1 MKIRQIALTAAV
13 ASAFAGGYV
22 LHDHVGLADAQ
33 AANPGSAAAAATP
46 AAPAAPATSAATLPD
61 FAGIATATGPAVV
74 NISVAG
80 ATRTGLRGRPDLD
93 PDSPLY
99 EFLKRFGAPVPE
111 GRMPLR
117 GVGSGFIVS
126 PDGTI
131 LTNAHVV
138 AEADE
143 VTVRLTDKREF
154 KAKVVGIDR
163 VADVAVL
170 RIDARNLP
178 TVKIGDPQ
186 QARVGEWVMA
196 IGSPFGFE
204 SSVTAGIISAK
215 SRSLPD
221 EGYVP
226 FMQTDV
232 AINPGNS
239 GGPLINARGEVIGI
253 NSQIYSRNGGYQGL
267 SFAIPI
273 DVAMDVERQLVS
285 HGKVSRG
292 RLGVSIQEVDQALAE
307 SFGLD
312 RPRGAL
318 VSGVEPGSP
327 AAKAGIQNGDVILGY
342 NGREISRSHE
352 LPALVAGTAPGKEA
366 RLQIWRR
373 GAAKDVTLS
382 VGEMK
387 TADAGGSAGEAGV
400 PSGQLGLAVRPLAA
414 AEKDRVDGGRGLVVE
429 NVGDGPAGRAG
440 IRPGDVIV
448 AANGEPVGDV
458 AQLQARV
465 REAGKGVALL
475 VQRGDRRIYVPIRL
489 G

>member
-1 MKIRQIALTAAV
+1 MNPISKRFTLAAAV
-13 ASAFAGGYV
+13 AASFAGGYV
-22 LHDHVGLADAQ
+22 LHDQVGIPDAR
-33 AANPGSAAAAATP
+33 AVTPPVAVASAATP
-46 AAPAAPATSAATLPD
+46 APVLPD
-61 FAGIATATGPAVV
+61 FAAIAAEVGPAVV

-80 ATRTGLRGRPDLD
+80 NAKTAARGMPEIG

-99 EFLKRFGAPVPE
+99 EFLRRFGAPVPE
-111 GRMPLR
+111 GRVPSR

-126 PDGTI
+126 PEGTI

-138 AEADE
+138 ADADE
-143 VTVRLTDKREF
+143 VTVRLSDKREF

-163 VADVAVL
+163 LTDVAVL
-170 RIDARNLP
+170 RIDARGLP
-178 TVKIGDPQ
+178 TVKVGDSG

-215 SRSLPD
+215 ARTLPD

-253 NSQIYSRNGGYQGL
+253 NSQIYSRSGGYQGL

-327 AAKAGIQNGDVILGY
+327 AARAGLQSGDVILQY
-342 NGREISRSHE
+342 NGKPVARSSE
-352 LPALVAGTAPGKEA
+352 LPAMVAGTSPGGAA
-366 RLQIWRR
+366 RLEIWRK
-373 GAAKDVTLS
+373 GAAVQMDLK
-382 VGEMK
+382 VGEMQV
-387 TADAGGSAGEAGV
+387 ASAGGAAPDAVPAGG
-400 PSGQLGLAVRPLAA
+400 LGLVLRPLAA
-414 AEKDRVDGGRGLVVE
+414 AEKAQVDGGRGLVVE
-429 NVGDGPAGRAG
+429 RVGDGPAARAG
-440 IRPGDVIV
+440 IRPGDVIL
-448 AANGEPVGDV
+448 AANGESVGDV
-458 AQLQARV
+458 AELQDRV
-465 REAGKGVALL
+465 RQSGKGVALL
-475 VQRGDRRIYVPIRL
+475 VQRGERRIFVPLRI

>member
-1 MKIRQIALTAAV
+1 MNVRQAALATAV
-13 ASAFAGGYV
+13 AAAFAGGYV
-22 LHDHVGLADAQ
+22 LHDHLGVANAQ
-33 AANPGSAAAAATP
+33 
-46 AAPAAPATSAATLPD
+46 AAPAAGAPAVPVPPLPQAMAAVPD
-61 FAGIATATGPAVV
+61 FAAIAALAGPAVV
-74 NISVAG
+74 NIAVAG
-80 ATRTGLRGRPDLD
+80 TAPTGFRGPPDLE
-93 PDSPLY
+93 PDSPLS
-99 EFLKRFGAPVPE
+99 EFLRRFGPPGPQ
-111 GRMPLR
+111 GRMPTR
-117 GVGSGFIVS
+117 GVGSGFIVGS
-126 PDGTI
+126 DGTI

-138 AEADE
+138 ADADE
-143 VTVRLTDKREF
+143 VNVRLNDKREF
-154 KAKVVGIDR
+154 KARVVGIDR
-163 VADVAVL
+163 LTDVAVL
-170 RIDARNLP
+170 RIDARDLP
-178 TVKIGDPQ
+178 TVKIGDPR
-186 QARVGEWVMA
+186 QARVGEWVLA

-204 SSVTAGIISAK
+204 SSVTAGIISAM

-285 HGKVSRG
+285 HGRVSRG
-292 RLGVSIQEVDQALAE
+292 RIGVSIQEVDQALAE

-318 VSGVEPGSP
+318 VGAVEPGSP
-327 AAKAGIQNGDVILGY
+327 AARAGVRSGDVILGY
-342 NGREISRSHE
+342 SGREISRSNE
-352 LPALVAGTAPGKEA
+352 LPVLVAGTAPGTQAK
-366 RLQIWRR
+366 LQVWRR
-373 GAAKDVTLS
+373 GAQIELTLS

-387 TADAGGSAGEAGV
+387 TADAGRPAAAGD
-400 PSGQLGLAVRPLAA
+400 PSGPLGLAVRPLAA
-414 AEKDRVDGGRGLVVE
+414 GEQGRVEGGHGLVVE
-429 NVGDGPAGRAG
+429 NVGEGPARRAG

-448 AANGEPVGDV
+448 AANGEPVRDA

-465 REAGKGVALL
+465 GESGKGVALL
-475 VQRGDRRIYVPIRL
+475 VQRGDRRMYVPIRL